1 MRARARARARA
12 RVSASPNPSPNLG
25 EDAVAHL
32 DAEVIPPV
40 ARLAEAVD
48 GRAHRL
54 PVRRRKN
61 RLNKIRLNRLQVRLN
76 RVADLPVHQ

>member
-1 MRARARARARA
+1 MRARARARA

-54 PVRRRKN
+54 PVHQQEED
-61 RLNKIRLNRLQVRLN
+61 KIRLNRLQVRLN